1 MEASIY
7 IVDDHPLYCDG
18 LVALLSREPGL
29 KLCGVANAASR
40 AREEIPSLRPDL
52 VLLDLALKDGSGLD
66 LIQHLRNVLPNLKIL
81 VLSAFDEVIY
91 AERSLRSG
99 ARGYLMKSAGV
110 ANLTRAIRMV
120 LEGDYYV
127 SDAIRKRFV
136 ERTLGTP
143 SEEAHVRELTDREF
157 EIFRLI
163 GEGVSTCAIAERL
176 HLSPKTVDTHRR
188 NAQDKLGLRT
198 TKELE
203 HHATLWWL
211 EQTS

>member
-18 LVALLSREPGL
+18 LVSLLSREPGIE
-29 KLCGVANAASR
+29 LCGVANAASV
-40 AREEIPSLRPDL
+40 ARDEIPTLQPDL

-66 LIQHLRNVLPNLKIL
+66 LIQYFRNVLPDLKMI
-81 VLSAFDEVIY
+81 VLSAFDEELY

-120 LEGDYYV
+120 LNGELYV
-127 SDAIRKRFV
+127 SDAIRQSFV
-136 ERTLGTP
+136 ERTLGQR
-143 SEEAHVRELTDREF
+143 SNENHVRDLSDREF

-163 GEGVSTCAIAERL
+163 GEGTSTSAIADRL
-176 HLSPKTVDTHRR
+176 HLSPKTVDSHRR
-188 NAQDKLGLRT
+188 SMQGKLGLSS
-198 TKELE
+198 TKELVR
-203 HHATLWWL
+203 HATRWWI
-211 EQTS
+211 EQMS